1 MYFLIPDRMI
11 SCDLLF
17 VFSKKKKK
25 NPSQEMVLYQIKKC
39 LSCFFFKKKC
49 QNYSKF
55 CIFMHKGHLKREM
68 IASHFHVRHLQKK
81 EKGPMTRKHSKA
93 AVENRLKHVFL
104 SFFLFCLSIFSSFSN
119 TSLQTKQP
127 FAFPPFLPTNYPV
140 LNLLPA
146 HFHFLVQH

>member
-1 MYFLIPDRMI
+1 MIFFL
-11 SCDLLF
+11 F
-17 VFSKKKKK
+17 FQKKKKRIHPK
-25 NPSQEMVLYQIKKC
+25 KWCSIKSRSAF
-39 LSCFFFKKKC
+39 LVFFFLKKC